1 MDNEESDWE
10 SEENYTDSRDDD
22 DDDEDNEDPVLEKYS
37 QVMNC

>member
-10 SEENYTDSRDDD
+10 SEEKYTDSPD

-37 QVMNC
+37 RVMNY